1 MKRKICVVVHS
12 RANYGRIKS
21 VMRAINNHSDL
32 ELQLLVGSSA
42 LLYRFGSVI
51 DIIREDGFKE
61 DAVVHSILEGETPTT
76 MAKSTGMAITEL
88 ATHFENLKPD
98 IVVTVAD
105 RFETLST
112 AVAASYMNISLA
124 HSQGGEVTGSI
135 DESVRHAITKL
146 AHIHFPAT
154 ERAKD
159 YILRMGEERES
170 VHLTGCPAIDL
181 VAESDLA
188 LPKDLFKRASGVG
201 DELTTKKDY
210 IIVLQHPVTTEFGSG
225 FKQIQETLKA
235 AHKVSKTG
243 MQIVW
248 LWPNVDAGADD
259 ISKGIRMF
267 RDKEEAKNMHFYK
280 NFTPEDYVLLLAN
293 ARCIVG
299 NSSSG
304 LREGAFLGTPCV
316 NIGTRQ
322 SGRERAVNVIDVKC
336 DALDIET
343 AIDKQLQNGRY
354 KSSHLVGDGTAGN
367 QIAEILASTKLKIQ
381 KQISYVSEN
390 SRRSNN

>member
-1 MKRKICVVVHS
+1 MSRKICVVIHS

-21 VMRAINNHSDL
+21 VMRAIDIHPEL

-51 DIIREDGFKE
+51 DIIRGDGFKE
-61 DAVVHSILEGETPTT
+61 NAVVHSILEGETPTT

-112 AVAASYMNISLA
+112 AVAASYMNITLA

-154 ERAKD
+154 ERAKE
-159 YILRMGEERES
+159 YLLRMGEQKETI
-170 VHLTGCPAIDL
+170 HLTGCPAIDL

-188 LPKDLFKRASGVG
+188 LPDDLFKRTTGVG

-225 FKQIQETLKA
+225 FKQIQETLEA

-248 LWPNVDAGADD
+248 LWPNVDAGSDD

-267 RDKEEAKNMHFYK
+267 RDREEAKNMHFYK

-322 SGRERAVNVIDVKC
+322 SGRERAANVIDVKC
-336 DALDIET
+336 DANEIKT
-343 AIDKQLQNGRY
+343 AIDNQLKHGRY
-354 KSSHLVGDGTAGN
+354 ESSHLVGDGTAGT
-367 QIAEILASTKLKIQ
+367 QIANILATSNLKIQ
-381 KQISYVSEN
+381 KQISYVSED
-390 SRRSNN
+390 SKTSE

>member
-1 MKRKICVVVHS
+1 MSRKICVVIHS

-21 VMRAINNHSDL
+21 VMRAIDIHPEL

-51 DIIREDGFKE
+51 DIIRGDGFKE
-61 DAVVHSILEGETPTT
+61 NAVVHSILEGETPTT

-112 AVAASYMNISLA
+112 AVAASYMNITLA

-154 ERAKD
+154 ERAKE
-159 YILRMGEERES
+159 YLLRMGEQQET
-170 VHLTGCPAIDL
+170 VYLTGCPAIDL

-188 LPKDLFKRASGVG
+188 LPEDLFKRTTGVG

-225 FKQIQETLKA
+225 FKQIQETLEA
-235 AHKVSKTG
+235 AHEVSKTG

-248 LWPNVDAGADD
+248 LWPNVDAGSDD

-267 RDKEEAKNMHFYK
+267 RDREEAKNMHFYK

-322 SGRERAVNVIDVKC
+322 SGRERAANVIDVKC
-336 DALDIET
+336 DANEIKT
-343 AIDKQLQNGRY
+343 AIDNQLKHGRY
-354 KSSHLVGDGTAGN
+354 ESSHLVGDGTAGT
-367 QIAEILASTKLKIQ
+367 QIANILATSNLKIQ

-390 SRRSNN
+390 SKTSE

>member
-1 MKRKICVVVHS
+1 MSRKICVVIHS

-21 VMRAINNHSDL
+21 VMRAIDTHPEL

-42 LLYRFGSVI
+42 LLYRFGCVI
-51 DIIREDGFKE
+51 DIIRRDGFKE
-61 DAVVHSILEGETPTT
+61 NAVVHSILEGETPTT

-154 ERAKD
+154 ERAKE
-159 YILRMGEERES
+159 YLLRMGEQNETI
-170 VHLTGCPAIDL
+170 HLTGCPAIDL

-188 LPKDLFKRASGVG
+188 LPEDLFNRTSGVG

-225 FKQIQETLKA
+225 FKQIQETLEA
-235 AHKVSKTG
+235 AHDVSKTG

-248 LWPNVDAGADD
+248 LWPNVDAGSDD

-267 RDKEEAKNMHFYK
+267 RDREEAKNMHFYK

-322 SGRERAVNVIDVKC
+322 SGRERAANVIDVKC
-336 DALDIET
+336 DANEIKK
-343 AIDKQLQNGRY
+343 AIDDQLKHGRY
-354 KSSHLVGDGTAGN
+354 ESSHLVGDGTAGT
-367 QIAEILASTKLKIQ
+367 QIANVLATSNLKIQ
-381 KQISYVSEN
+381 KQISYVSED
-390 SRRSNN
+390 SKTSE